1 VTDSTPS
8 AGETQRCPVCQR
20 LNRVPAHG
28 AGSARCGACGATL
41 TGKPAPAKAAPP
53 GADLARLVIQ
63 RWDALVR
70 YVPPNTALSRAVGR
84 GGAHDPAGDPVGW
97 LSNAVH
103 MPRDD
108 LDQLRLLRV
117 HLASNKT
124 VPTHVLTRA
133 LETLDRAHATI
144 QRSHLSG

>member
-1 VTDSTPS
+1 MTDGTPTPE
-8 AGETQRCPVCQR
+8 ETQRCPACQR
-20 LNRVPAHG
+20 LNRVPAHD
-28 AGSARCGACGATL
+28 AGEARCGACGATL
-41 TGKPAPAKAAPP
+41 TGVPAPRTPP
-53 GADLARLVIQ
+53 PAGDLRRVVIE

-97 LSNAVH
+97 LSNATL

-124 VPTHVLTRA
+124 VPTQVLTRA
-133 LETLDRAHATI
+133 LDTLERAHATI
-144 QRSHLSG
+144 R

>member
-1 VTDSTPS
+1 MPATP
-8 AGETQRCPVCQR
+8 
-20 LNRVPAHG
+20 
-28 AGSARCGACGATL
+28 
-41 TGKPAPAKAAPP
+41 KAPP
-53 GADLARLVIQ
+53 AGDLSRLVIE

-97 LSNAVH
+97 LSDAAH

-117 HLASNKT
+117 HLAAKKT
-124 VPTHVLTRA
+124 VPTSVLTRA
-133 LETLDRAHATI
+133 LETLDRAHATL